1 MTARGVA
8 ITAGAV
14 VVGIFIGAAL
24 MYALRPPAQS
34 APADSLDTGLQAHG
48 AGFGGGGASMNFRG
62 DYDSGVGYLTGDV
75 VTFKGSAYVAGD
87 ETKNAPPDDPW
98 ALLAEAG
105 SQGADGAT
113 GPAGPPGPPGA
124 QGAKGDKGDAGPA
137 GAAFGGGWQMY
148 ESQLS
153 VPGGNPTVFYT
164 TTTNCPSTKA
174 IVTGGWYQAGG
185 AGNIT
190 AIQSLVGGGSATN
203 PLGGSFKATFYN
215 LGSSSAQVSVYAI
228 CVTP

>member
-24 MYALRPPAQS
+24 MYAVRPPTQS

-48 AGFGGGGASMNFRG
+48 AGFGGGGATMNFRG

-87 ETKNAPPDDPW
+87 ETKNSPPDDPW
-98 ALLAEAG
+98 ALLSEAG
-105 SQGADGAT
+105 GV
-113 GPAGPPGPPGA
+113 GPAGAQGQAGSPGA
-124 QGAKGDKGDAGPA
+124 QGPKGDKGDAGPA
-137 GAAFGGGWQMY
+137 GTTFGTSWQMV
-148 ESQLS
+148 EVSLF
-153 VPGGNPTVFYT
+153 VPTGGTMAGAT
-164 TTTNCPSTKA
+164 ATCPNTKA

-185 AGNIT
+185 STGLT
-190 AIQSLVGGGSATN
+190 VVESLVRSAGGPNNS
-203 PLGGSFKATFYN
+203 PLGGTYRARFNNTTATPT
-215 LGSSSAQVSVYAI
+215 SVQVYAI